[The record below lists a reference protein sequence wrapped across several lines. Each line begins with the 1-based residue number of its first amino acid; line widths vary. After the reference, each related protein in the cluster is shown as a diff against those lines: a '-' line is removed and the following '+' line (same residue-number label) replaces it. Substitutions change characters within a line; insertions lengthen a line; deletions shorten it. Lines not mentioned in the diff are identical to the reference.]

1 MSAGGGSRAPA
12 LRLTQESAGSP
23 ESNVSDNFP
32 LHRQG
37 TRTTKVSLYLA
48 SSFNM
53 IYAFFVQGI
62 VGFFPTVNNMEML
75 KIAIFQRVST
85 NAHQG
90 DLAGLS
96 RWRLGSPKR
105 GERRGRGRG
114 LSGFGSGAG
123 ARGRGRFKGRRGG
136 GGEGRPLSPSGG
148 GRVTWA
154 RGAAAIG
161 PRHVSRRP
169 ARDVTRGG
177 SVKNK
182 NKNPE

>member
-96 RWRLGSPKR
+96 RWRLGSLKR

-136 GGEGRPLSPSGG
+136 GGG
-148 GRVTWA
+148 
-154 RGAAAIG
+154 GAASVTERRRARHVGTRRRGHWPEARVQETG
-161 PRHVSRRP
+161 PRRHSR
-169 ARDVTRGG
+169 GLC
-177 SVKNK
+177 
-182 NKNPE
+182 